1 MNKETLNT
9 DDDAD
14 EEILYPDTEAWEI
27 AFKPYAEHQHANSAF
42 DVAKVLMAVK
52 RFLKTQPPDVSAA
65 IAVLD
70 EAADVLFPM
79 TEFRQGAYDLYRIAI
94 EGHPTRAHEQLMDSL
109 NIKY

>member
-1 MNKETLNT
+1 MQDNPTTENPPI
-9 DDDAD
+9 DA
-14 EEILYPDTEAWEI
+14 EAWEI

-42 DVAKVLMAVK
+42 DLAKVLMAVK

-70 EAADVLFPM
+70 EAADVLFPL

-94 EGHPTRAHEQLMDSL
+94 EGRPTRAHEQLMDSL